1 MSSTIIKRHRFKNGL
16 QLLYQP
22 SAQAIPITHLYVFC
36 KVGSAYEQDPIRGA
50 SHFVEHMCFKG
61 TEKVKKVKNLLVQYN
76 QMGAE
81 FNAYTSQQHT
91 AYYIKCDD
99 QFFENACHSLSDVL
113 LHSTFPKKEFDKE
126 QHVVIEE
133 QIRKEDNPLAELDD
147 QLNHIYYAGSSYAER
162 VDDITYHPSPT
173 HLKHKDMIAWYKW
186 FYVPSN
192 MIVSII
198 SNLPFSTILK
208 TVSSSELA
216 QPVQMEADF
225 PKDALSTPILALRP
239 ISGIHYHFHHKK
251 GISSNIISIG
261 FRTCG
266 HDSKD
271 RYPLQMLKAILSGFT
286 GRLFTEFRT
295 KRGLT
300 YRSSSIMDE
309 HEHTGYFSFF
319 LQTDPQK
326 LLAVLSILLELMM
339 DLKWNGVSD
348 EEIHR
353 AKGLL
358 KGDHLLSMQS
368 MDTFALYNGIES
380 IYTEEDFTPYQ
391 DLYTKNLSR
400 ITKKQ
405 VVDTIHKYF
414 QRDNMVVV
422 ILYNKEIPK
431 KEVEEI
437 CERFH

>member
-61 TEKVKKVKNLLVQYN
+61 TEKVKKVKNLLMQYN
-76 QMGAE
+76 QIGAE
-81 FNAYTSQQHT
+81 FNAYTTNQHT

-99 QFFENACHSLSDVL
+99 QFFEQSCYALSDIL

-133 QIRKEDNPLAELDD
+133 QIRKEDSPLAVLDD
-147 QLNHIYYAGSSYAER
+147 QLNQIYYAGSSYAKP
-162 VDDITYHPSPT
+162 VDTIEYHPTPT
-173 HLKHKDMIAWYKW
+173 HLKHKDMVAWYKW

-192 MIVSII
+192 MIVSIV

-216 QPVQMEADF
+216 QPVQREADF
-225 PKDALSTPILALRP
+225 PKDALSTPVLSLPP

-251 GISSNIISIG
+251 GMSSTIISIG
-261 FRTCG
+261 FRTCS
-266 HDSKD
+266 HYSKD
-271 RYPLQMLKAILSGFT
+271 KYPLQVLKAVLSGFT

-300 YRSSSIMDE
+300 YRSSCGMDY

-326 LLAVLSILLELMM
+326 ILTVLSILLELIM
-339 DLKWNGVSD
+339 DLKWNGVSE

-358 KGDHLLSMQS
+358 KGNHLLSMQS
-368 MDTFALYNGIES
+368 MDVFALYNGIES
-380 IYTEEDFTPYQ
+380 IYAEEDFTPYQ
-391 DLYTKNLSR
+391 DLYTKNLAR

-405 VVDTIHKYF
+405 VVDTIDKYF
-414 QRDNMVVV
+414 KRENMVVC
-422 ILYNKEIPK
+422 ILHDKEIPK
-431 KEVEEI
+431 KQVEEI
-437 CERFH
+437 CDRFH

>member
-22 SAQAIPITHLYVFC
+22 SAQAIPISNLYIFC

-61 TEKVKKVKNLLVQYN
+61 TEKVKKVKNLLMQYN
-76 QMGAE
+76 QIGAE
-81 FNAYTSQQHT
+81 FNAYTTNQHT

-99 QFFENACHSLSDVL
+99 QHFEHSYHALSDVL
-113 LHSTFPKKEFDKE
+113 LHSTFPKSEFDKE
-126 QHVVIEE
+126 QHVVVEE
-133 QIRKEDNPLAELDD
+133 NIRSEDDPVSILYEEIAK
-147 QLNHIYYAGSSYAER
+147 IYYKGSSYENP
-162 VDDITYHPSPT
+162 VDCIEYHPNPT
-173 HLKHKDMIAWYKW
+173 HLKHKDMVAWYKW

-208 TVSSSELA
+208 VVSSSELA
-216 QPVQMEADF
+216 QPVRKEADC
-225 PKDALSTPILALRP
+225 PKEALSTPILTLSPLAGIEYHYRP
-239 ISGIHYHFHHKK
+239 KK
-251 GISSNIISIG
+251 GMSATIVSIG
-261 FRTCG
+261 FRTEG
-266 HDSKD
+266 HHSKD
-271 RYPLQMLKAILSGFT
+271 RYPLQVLRGVLSGFT

-300 YRSSSIMDE
+300 YRTNCSMED
-309 HEHTGYFSFF
+309 HEHAGYFTFF

-326 LLAVLSILLELMM
+326 LFVVLPILIHLLM
-339 DLKWNGVSD
+339 DLKWNGVTD

-353 AKGLL
+353 AKGFL
-358 KGDHLLSMQS
+358 KGQHLLSMQS
-368 MDTFALYNGIES
+368 MDNLALYNGIES
-380 IYTEEDFTPYQ
+380 IYTEEEFIPYQ
-391 DLYTKNLSR
+391 ELYMKNLSR

-405 VVDTIHKYF
+405 VNDIISKYF
-414 QRDNMVVV
+414 ERENMVVF
-422 ILYNKEIPK
+422 ILHGKEISK
-431 KEVEEI
+431 LHVETI